1 MILDTPHRY
10 RKLLAA
16 KIHRATVT
24 AADVNYEGSLTVPP
38 ELLQAAGI
46 ATYESLHVWNV
57 TRGSRLETYAI
68 QGLAGSRDICANGAA
83 AHLIRP
89 GDHVILAAYAMIAE
103 EEVQTHQPKLIFV
116 NERNEITHT
125 GPELPGPQMRTTADR
140 SLVDAPGI
148 PPQKPGHC
156 QPAAAS
162 QHTLAP
168 KRAESSIASQ

>member
-1 MILDTPHRY
+1 MDAPDRY

-46 ATYESLHVWNV
+46 VAYESLHVWNV

-68 QGLAGSRDICANGAA
+68 EGLPGSSDICANGAA

-89 GDHVILAAYAMIAE
+89 GDQVILAAYTMVPESA
-103 EEVQTHQPKLIFV
+103 VKSHQPKLIFV

-125 GPELPGPQMRTTADR
+125 GPEIPGPQMPTRLDR
-140 SLVDAPGI
+140 STDPTAGPLLVHRVI
-148 PPQKPGHC
+148 H
-156 QPAAAS
+156 
-162 QHTLAP
+162 
-168 KRAESSIASQ
+168 SSD